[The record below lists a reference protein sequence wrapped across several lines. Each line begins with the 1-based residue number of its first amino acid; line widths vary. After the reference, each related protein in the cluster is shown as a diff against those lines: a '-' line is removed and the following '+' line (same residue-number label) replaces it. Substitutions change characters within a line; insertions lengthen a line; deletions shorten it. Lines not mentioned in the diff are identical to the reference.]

1 MMSYNVVMGNTTYQV
16 IVKRGTVSYGKFFK
30 ALSDAKSYF
39 YDEYAGGTCTIYR
52 IQNNKSQV
60 VAGFSH

>member
-1 MMSYNVVMGNTTYQV
+1 MFYTIGMENTTYQV

-39 YDEYAGGTCTIYR
+39 NDEFSGGTCTIYR

-60 VAGFSH
+60 VAGYSH